1 MFKRSSNKNIMIK
14 IKVPIQQKSHYLKK
28 KTIPNFLDYFRW
40 LLFQLNKL
48 KKKIIFQINKKNKVF
63 SLSKKFKK
71 KIQFFYSFNYF

>member
-48 KKKIIFQINKKNKVF
+48 KKKNNFSNK
-63 SLSKKFKK
+63 
-71 KIQFFYSFNYF
+71 